1 MQVTEKIKEPCFIKI
16 IRNGFNNMKLLEKI
30 RNYLRRNA
38 SKRTILRTILFIII
52 FGTTF
57 AVLIVGPIIN
67 NQILTTVGII
77 LLTVI
82 ITKMGDSFFLA
93 MREHSNKLKKLRAMI
108 GSYLFLFE
116 NGYKS
121 LENPLR
127 NIAKYLLDEI
137 LPFEE
142 ALTKT
147 VHGELKELYALGIS
161 ISISPSINNQNYA
174 DKEFENKS
182 ERYKIDDFNRIIDLC
197 KKLKDI
203 D

>member
-1 MQVTEKIKEPCFIKI
+1 
-16 IRNGFNNMKLLEKI
+16 MKLLEKMK
-30 RNYLRRNA
+30 NYLRRNA
-38 SKRTILRTILFIII
+38 SRRAILRIII
-52 FGTTF
+52 FIIFFGSMI
-57 AVLIVGPIIN
+57 AVVIVGPIIN

-82 ITKMGDSFFLA
+82 ITKMGDSFFLT

-108 GSYLFLFE
+108 GGYLFLFE
-116 NGYKS
+116 NGHKS

-137 LPFEE
+137 LPFDE
-142 ALTKT
+142 AFTKT
-147 VHGELKELYALGIS
+147 VYDELKELYGLGIS
-161 ISISPSINNQNYA
+161 ISISANISNQNYT
-174 DKEFENKS
+174 DKGLETKDK
-182 ERYKIDDFNRIIDLC
+182 RYKIEDFDRIINLC